1 MRCPLKTEPRQLGP
15 PVLTAL
21 TITFAVLILS
31 CGSPKL
37 PTPMSSIDRTEETS
51 ATHVI
56 ETAGTLGASS
66 SMSTVTPTVTTT
78 LDAGATP
85 QKFENSYDSSKNMRR
100 LWSLQESDPKTVLA
114 ALRDAHENKD
124 RSQVPVILD
133 LMRLIRDQ
141 SFLQAATFTLSEIT
155 GEDFTEDP
163 EGIKSWTE
171 FVGNHLAEYQP
182 PAGYIRWKANLLG
195 VIDTRIKNFVL
206 SATIAQRIDLT
217 EVVWGGIRTDGIP
230 DLQNAPTL
238 EASKADYLN
247 PDDRVFGVSINGE
260 YRAYPLRIMNVH
272 EMANDTLGGEPI
284 TLAY

>member
-1 MRCPLKTEPRQLGP
+1 MRCPLKTESRQLGP
-15 PVLTAL
+15 PVLTAIA
-21 TITFAVLILS
+21 ITFAILILS

-37 PTPMSSIDRTEETS
+37 PTPMSSIHPTEETS
-51 ATHVI
+51 ATQVI
-56 ETAGTLGASS
+56 ETAGTLSASS
-66 SMSTVTPTVTTT
+66 SMSAVTPTATPR
-78 LDAGATP
+78 LDAVATP
-85 QKFENSYDSSKNMRR
+85 QEFENSYDSSKNMRR

-133 LMRLIRDQ
+133 LMRLIREQ
-141 SFLQAATFTLSEIT
+141 SFLKAAAFTLSEIT

-163 EGIKSWTE
+163 EGIKNWTE

-182 PAGYIRWKANLLG
+182 PPGYIRWKANLLG
-195 VIDTRIKNFVL
+195 VIDTRIKNFML

-217 EVVWGGIRTDGIP
+217 EVLWGGIRTDGIP

-247 PDDRVFGVSINGE
+247 PNDRVFGISINGE

>member
-1 MRCPLKTEPRQLGP
+1 
-15 PVLTAL
+15 A
-21 TITFAVLILS
+21 ILILS

-37 PTPMSSIDRTEETS
+37 PTPMSSTHPTEETS
-51 ATHVI
+51 ATQVI

-66 SMSTVTPTVTTT
+66 SMSAVTPTATPR
-78 LDAGATP
+78 LDAVATS
-85 QKFENSYDSSKNMRR
+85 QEFENSYDSSKNMRR

-133 LMRLIRDQ
+133 LMRLIREQ
-141 SFLQAATFTLSEIT
+141 SFLKAAAFTLSEIT

-182 PAGYIRWKANLLG
+182 PPGYIRWKANLLG
-195 VIDTRIKNFVL
+195 VIDTRIKNFIL

-217 EVVWGGIRTDGIP
+217 EVLWGGIRTDGIP

-247 PDDRVFGVSINGE
+247 PDDRVFGISINGE
-260 YRAYPLRIMNVH
+260 Y
-272 EMANDTLGGEPI
+272 
-284 TLAY
+284 

>member
-1 MRCPLKTEPRQLGP
+1 MRCPLKTESRQLGP
-15 PVLTAL
+15 PLLTAIA
-21 TITFAVLILS
+21 ITFAILILS

-37 PTPMSSIDRTEETS
+37 PTPMSSTHPTEETS
-51 ATHVI
+51 ATQVI

-66 SMSTVTPTVTTT
+66 SMSAVTPTATPR
-78 LDAGATP
+78 LDAVATS
-85 QKFENSYDSSKNMRR
+85 QEFENSYDSSKNMRR

-133 LMRLIRDQ
+133 LMRLIREQ
-141 SFLQAATFTLSEIT
+141 SFLKAAAFTLSEIT

-182 PAGYIRWKANLLG
+182 PPGYIRWKANLLG
-195 VIDTRIKNFVL
+195 VIDTRIKNFIL

-217 EVVWGGIRTDGIP
+217 EVLWGGIRTDGIP

-247 PDDRVFGVSINGE
+247 PDDRVFGISINGE

>member
-1 MRCPLKTEPRQLGP
+1 MRCPLKTESRQLGP
-15 PVLTAL
+15 PLLTAIA
-21 TITFAVLILS
+21 ITFAILILS

-37 PTPMSSIDRTEETS
+37 PTPMSSTHPTEETS
-51 ATHVI
+51 ATQVI

-66 SMSTVTPTVTTT
+66 SMSAVTPTATPR
-78 LDAGATP
+78 LDAVATS
-85 QKFENSYDSSKNMRR
+85 QEFENSYDSSKNMRR

-124 RSQVPVILD
+124 PSQVPVILD
-133 LMRLIRDQ
+133 LMRLIREQ
-141 SFLQAATFTLSEIT
+141 SFLKAAAFTLSEIT

-182 PAGYIRWKANLLG
+182 PPGYIRWKANLLG
-195 VIDTRIKNFVL
+195 VIDTRIKNFIL

-247 PDDRVFGVSINGE
+247 PDDRVFGISINGE